1 MTAPEG
7 AVRIPPHC
15 DETLGLECLDKS
27 VPGTT
32 VWRMTADE
40 RFANPIGVVQGGFLA
55 AMADSAMGAATIGQA
70 RAGGRR
76 VRSSSIEMK
85 ISFLAPAPTGAEL
98 RCTARVVRG
107 GRRVV
112 FAEAEIVD
120 GRGVGVARAS
130 SSYLLTELT
139 DR

>member
-1 MTAPEG
+1 MTTPKR

-15 DETLGLECLDKS
+15 DETLGLDCVDKS
-27 VPGTT
+27 TPGLS

-40 RFANPIGVVQGGFLA
+40 RFANPVGVMQGGFLA
-55 AMADSAMGAATIGQA
+55 AMADSAMGAATISHA
-70 RAGGRR
+70 RARGRR

-85 ISFLAPAPTGAEL
+85 VSFLAAVVVGADL

-112 FAEAEIVD
+112 FAEADIIDE
-120 GRGVGVARAS
+120 RGTEVARAS
-130 SSYLLTELT
+130 SSYLLTDLA
-139 DR
+139 DG